1 MNTQLEVDGLESL
14 SRLEDRIL
22 ATVEQLRTARDGK
35 NKAERE
41 AASLREQLTK
51 ARSDLETLRTERKQI
66 GERLERL
73 LEQID
78 LIGRE

>member
-1 MNTQLEVDGLESL
+1 MNTQSEVDGLESL

-22 ATVEQLRTARDGK
+22 ATVEQLRSARDAK

-41 AASLREQLTK
+41 AASLREQLTQAK
-51 ARSDLETLRTERKQI
+51 NDLETLRAERKQI
-66 GERLERL
+66 SQRLERL